1 MSRDRKPA
9 RRPARAPAKSAGGT
23 LIGIFIGLVFGALIA
38 AGAAWYFTRANPF
51 QAAPVAPRVQ
61 APAEQGPAAL
71 PGKPGDRPVVKQ
83 DFEFYKI
90 LPQGDNVPSPAGPA
104 GAQTQPVPP
113 VATPAQQAP
122 APVTEAVPQPV
133 QQAAQQPAQRPAER
147 IYLQVGAFENPSE
160 ADNLKARLALSGIQA
175 SAQRTQLPDGRVV
188 HRVRVGPFAK
198 PEDMNPMRSRLAE
211 AGFSASVS
219 RNP

>member
-1 MSRDRKPA
+1 MSRDRKPV
-9 RRPARAPAKSAGGT
+9 RKPTRAPAKSAGGT

-51 QAAPVAPRVQ
+51 QPAPVAPRVQ
-61 APAEQGPAAL
+61 APADQGPAAL

-90 LPQGDNVPSPAGPA
+90 LPQGDNVPSQGSP
-104 GAQTQPVPP
+104 QTAQPVPVP
-113 VATPAQQAP
+113 VPTPNPTQAQQPP
-122 APVTEAVPQPV
+122 APVAEAVPQPV
-133 QQAAQQPAQRPAER
+133 QQPAQRPAGR
-147 IYLQVGAFENPSE
+147 MYLQVGAFENPNE

-188 HRVRVGPFAK
+188 HRVRIGPYSN
-198 PEDMNPMRSRLAE
+198 PEDMNPMRSRLAD

>member
-1 MSRDRKPA
+1 MQRLREIEEAAARTFTKLVVSADQFQRLLLRKNVSRDQIAVVGRSTRGRRSSDLLQAFEEVVHRHVQRDGEFVKTA
-9 RRPARAPAKSAGGT
+9 RGHAVRAAFVLLDLLEAD
-23 LIGIFIGLVFGALIA
+23 A
-38 AGAAWYFTRANPF
+38 AGLG
-51 QAAPVAPRVQ
+51 QLLLG
-61 APAEQGPAAL
+61 E
-71 PGKPGDRPVVKQ
+71 
-83 DFEFYKI
+83 
-90 LPQGDNVPSPAGPA
+90 
-104 GAQTQPVPP
+104 
-113 VATPAQQAP
+113 AQQAP

-175 SAQRTQLPDGRVV
+175 SAQRTQLADGRVV
-188 HRVRVGPFAK
+188 HRVRIGPYSK